1 MALRGLSQDLGYFT
15 ESEKGR
21 QQLAIKRTVGDWI
34 LSTGY
39 CVYLDGI
46 SVAMHPE
53 QGPVWEWVQDN
64 KEDLLKRIGGNYK
77 GDGPGILR
85 KIPAETLAELRKI
98 FEVTGGLERYE
109 KIESF
114 SEIRAEEMN
123 LELTE
128 GLGNE
133 YIQHIYK
140 SNNGSHTKKI

>member
-1 MALRGLSQDLGYFT
+1 MALRGLSQDLGYFV

-34 LSTGY
+34 LNTGY

-46 SVAMHPE
+46 SMAMHPE

-64 KEDLLKRIGGNYK
+64 KEDLLKRLGGNYK

-85 KIPAETLAELRKI
+85 KIPAETLGELRKI

-109 KIESF
+109 KIESY
-114 SEIRAEEMN
+114 SELKAEEMN
-123 LELTE
+123 LELTD
-128 GLGNE
+128 GLDNE
-133 YIQHIYK
+133 YINNIYK
-140 SNNGSHTKKI
+140 TNNGTHTKSI